1 MEISLQNKNAIVC
14 GSTQGIGLAIAKEFA
29 ASGATVVLVARNEQR
44 LQEAVASLS
53 TSSGQNH
60 SYVLADFSNTEQ
72 LGAAVGQK
80 AKELGEVHILV
91 NNTGGPPA
99 GPAHKAPI
107 DEYMSAFTNHLIA
120 NQTLA
125 MQVVDLMKAQNYGR
139 IINIISTSV
148 KQPLDNLGVS
158 NTVRGAVGNWAKTL
172 ANELGPFGIT
182 VNNILPGATATERL
196 TSIIDNKVAKTGKSK
211 AEVANA
217 MLGAIPAGRFCEPE
231 EHAYA
236 ATFLASEKAGY
247 INGTNVVIDGG
258 RTKCL

>member
-1 MEISLQNKNAIVC
+1 MEITLHHKNAIVC

-29 ASGATVVLVARNEQR
+29 SSGAQVVLVARNEER
-44 LQEAVASLS
+44 LKQAVASLDNS
-53 TSSGQNH
+53 KGQKH
-60 SYVLADFSNTEQ
+60 SYVIADFSNTQE
-72 LGAAVGQK
+72 LGDAVAHK
-80 AKELGEVHILV
+80 AKEVGEVHILV

-99 GPAHKAPI
+99 GPAHKAPV
-107 DEYMSAFTNHLIA
+107 DEYLSAFTNHLIA

-125 MQVVDLMKAQNYGR
+125 MQVVEYMKAQKFGR

-196 TSIIDNKVAKTGKSK
+196 TSIIDNKASKTGKSK
-211 AEVANA
+211 EDVSNA
-217 MLGAIPAGRFCEPE
+217 MVGAIPAGRFCEPE

-236 ATFLASEKAGY
+236 ATFLASEKAAY